1 MTERLRGRSRS
12 LSDVVVDELME
23 RINAGRY
30 PVGSRLPTEPE
41 MIADFNVS
49 RTVIREAL
57 SRLKARNRV
66 DTRHGVGTFVLAPR
80 EREFELGGQVIV
92 PSTLLDVLAVLEARV
107 GLEVEAAGMA
117 AQRRSDEQLLAI
129 EAAMRAFRAAV
140 NTPEMDT
147 VDPDIHFHEAI
158 ADATGNRFIR
168 EMLGRLG
175 QAAIPRTRSNTEKHL
190 PRSSSGFLEQVL
202 SEHQAILDA
211 IRIRDK
217 ASACEA
223 MRHHLA
229 QSVARLQSV
238 RSEIERRES

>member
-12 LSDVVVDELME
+12 LSDVVVDELVE

-30 PVGSRLPTEPE
+30 AVGSRLPTEPE
-41 MIADFNVS
+41 MIAEFNVS

-66 DTRHGVGTFVLAPR
+66 ETRHGVGTFVLPVGV
-80 EREFELGGQVIV
+80 REFELGAQVII

-117 AQRRSDEQLLAI
+117 ALRRSDEQLLAI
-129 EAAMRAFRAAV
+129 EAAMREFRHAV
-140 NTPEMDT
+140 SLPEQDT

-190 PRSSSGFLEQVL
+190 PRSSAAFLSQVL
-202 SEHQAILDA
+202 DEHQAILDA

-217 ASACEA
+217 AAACEA

-229 QSVARLQSV
+229 QSVLRLQSV
-238 RSEIERRES
+238 RSEMERSDG